1 MLQPMQSQRLDELRT
16 RLEEAGCVF
25 DFVVTTLD
33 PTATPGEAEHRQAL
47 QMLFQAIQNNARA
60 WQQRLIAQDARY
72 AKQHWPELTVDLAQA
87 RPQPFTA
94 DAIRELASEDGLL
107 CRNFR
112 DPPYGTQLQVA
123 DFREWLQ
130 MLRLHPDEGLQVFDW
145 VGDAHE
151 DPQRS
156 AWSDY
161 FDDGKEWWG
170 IWCLTLYN
178 PRRRTLSA
186 LAASATD

>member
-16 RLEEAGCVF
+16 RLEEAGYVF
-25 DFVVTTLD
+25 DFVVATLD
-33 PTATPGEAEHRQAL
+33 STATPGELEHRQAL
-47 QMLFQAIQNNARA
+47 GLLFEGIEERARI
-60 WQQRLIAQDARY
+60 WQRKLIAQDARY
-72 AKQHWPELTVDLAQA
+72 AQYRWPAWTADLGQA
-87 RPQPFTA
+87 RPQPLTA
-94 DAIRELASEDGLL
+94 DAVRELASEDGLL

-112 DPPYGTQLQVA
+112 NPPYGTALQVA
-123 DFREWLQ
+123 DFREWLHA
-130 MLRLHPDEGLQVFDW
+130 LRLYPEEDMQVLDW
-145 VGDAHE
+145 VGDAE
-151 DPQRS
+151 AEPQRS
-156 AWSDY
+156 AWSRY

>member
-1 MLQPMQSQRLDELRT
+1 MLQLLENQRTEELRA
-16 RLEEAGCVF
+16 RLEQAGCVF
-25 DFVVTTLD
+25 DFRMLTFD
-33 PTATPGEAEHRQAL
+33 PTATPGEAEHRLAL
-47 QMLFQAIQNNARA
+47 QILFETINERARL
-60 WQQRLIAQDARY
+60 WRLELIAKDARY
-72 AKQHWPELTVDLAQA
+72 AKQRWPDLTPDLAQA
-87 RPQPFTA
+87 RPQA
-94 DAIRELASEDGLL
+94 LDLEAVRELARDDGPL
-107 CRNFR
+107 CRAFR

-130 MLRLHPDEGLQVFDW
+130 VLRLYPDEGLQVFDW
-145 VGDAHE
+145 VGDGDAEPH
-151 DPQRS
+151 RS
-156 AWSDY
+156 HWSCY

>member
-1 MLQPMQSQRLDELRT
+1 MLQPMQSQRFDELRA

-33 PTATPGEAEHRQAL
+33 PTATPGEAEHRQAVAL
-47 QMLFQAIQNNARA
+47 LFESIQERARI
-60 WQQRLIAQDARY
+60 WQQKLIAQDARY
-72 AKQHWPELTVDLAQA
+72 ANHRWPEWTADLGQA
-87 RPQPFTA
+87 RSQPLTN
-94 DAIRELASEDGLL
+94 DAIRELASENGLL
-107 CRNFR
+107 CSNFR

-123 DFREWLQ
+123 DFREWLH
-130 MLRLHPDEGLQVFDW
+130 MLRLYPDEQLQVLDW
-145 VGDAHE
+145 VGDAQE

>member
-1 MLQPMQSQRLDELRT
+1 MLQPMQSQRLDALRT
-16 RLEEAGCVF
+16 RLDEAGCVF

-33 PTATPGEAEHRQAL
+33 PTATPGEAEHRQVL
-47 QMLFQAIQNNARA
+47 ELLFEAIQARA
-60 WQQRLIAQDARY
+60 RVWQQKLIAQDARY
-72 AKQHWPELTVDLAQA
+72 AKQQWPELTVDIAQA
-87 RPQPFTA
+87 SPRPLTA

-107 CRNFR
+107 CRAFR
-112 DPPYGTQLQVA
+112 DPPYATRLQMT

-130 MLRLHPDEGLQVFDW
+130 MLRLYPDEGLQVFDW
-145 VGDAHE
+145 VGNPDTE
-151 DPQRS
+151 PRRS
-156 AWSDY
+156 TWSDY

>member
-33 PTATPGEAEHRQAL
+33 PTAKPGEAEHRQVL
-47 QMLFQAIQNNARA
+47 GLLFESIQERARI
-60 WQQRLIAQDARY
+60 WQQKLIAQDASY
-72 AKQHWPELTVDLAQA
+72 ANHRWPELAADVAQA
-87 RPQPFTA
+87 RPQTLTA
-94 DAIRELASEDGLL
+94 DAIRGLASENGLL

-123 DFREWLQ
+123 DFRDWLQ
-130 MLRLHPDEGLQVFDW
+130 VLRLYPDEGLQVLDW
-145 VGDAHE
+145 AGDADRE
-151 DPQRS
+151 PQRS

>member
-16 RLEEAGCVF
+16 RLEQAGCVF

-33 PTATPGEAEHRQAL
+33 PTATPSEMEHRQTVGL
-47 QMLFQAIQNNARA
+47 LFESIQERARI
-60 WQQRLIAQDARY
+60 WQQKLIAQDARY
-72 AKQHWPELTVDLAQA
+72 AKQRWPELTADLAQA
-87 RPQPFTA
+87 RPQPLTS

-130 MLRLHPDEGLQVFDW
+130 ILRLYPEEGMQVLDW
-145 VGDAHE
+145 VGNADTE
-151 DPQRS
+151 PQRS
-156 AWSDY
+156 AWSSY

-186 LAASATD
+186 LATSATD

>member
-16 RLEEAGCVF
+16 RLEAAGCVF
-25 DFVVTTLD
+25 DFVVMTLD
-33 PTATPGEAEHRQAL
+33 PSTMPGEAEHRQAL
-47 QMLFQAIQNNARA
+47 ELLFESIQEHARI
-60 WQQRLIAQDARY
+60 WQQKVIAQDARH
-72 AKQHWPELTVDLAQA
+72 ANCHWPEWTTDLTKASS
-87 RPQPFTA
+87 QPLTTG
-94 DAIRELASEDGLL
+94 AIRELSSEEGLL
-107 CRNFR
+107 CRAFR

-130 MLRLHPDEGLQVFDW
+130 MLRLYPEEGMQVLDW
-145 VGDAHE
+145 VGNADAE
-151 DPQRS
+151 PQRS
-156 AWSDY
+156 TWSDY
-161 FDDGKEWWG
+161 FEDGKEWWG

>member
-47 QMLFQAIQNNARA
+47 ELLFETVQTRARI
-60 WQQRLIAQDARY
+60 WQQKLIAQDARY
-72 AKQHWPELTVDLAQA
+72 ANHRWSELTADLAQA
-87 RPQPFTA
+87 RPLPLTA
-94 DAIRELASEDGLL
+94 DAIRELTSEDGLL

-112 DPPYGTQLQVA
+112 GPPYGTQLQVA
-123 DFREWLQ
+123 DFREWLH
-130 MLRLHPDEGLQVFDW
+130 MLRLYPDEPLQVLDW

-156 AWSDY
+156 AWSGY

>member
-25 DFVVTTLD
+25 DFVVSTLD
-33 PTATPGEAEHRQAL
+33 PTATPGEAEHRQVL
-47 QMLFQAIQNNARA
+47 QILFELIEELARLG
-60 WQQRLIAQDARY
+60 RLELIAQDSRF
-72 AKQHWPELTVDLAQA
+72 AKQRWPDLTPDFAQA
-87 RPQPFTA
+87 RPTA
-94 DAIRELASEDGLL
+94 FNLIELHELASEDGLL

-112 DPPYGTQLQVA
+112 DPPYGTPLHVA

-130 MLRLHPDEGLQVFDW
+130 MLRLYPEEGMQVLDW
-145 VGDAHE
+145 VGNADTE
-151 DPQRS
+151 PQRS
-156 AWSDY
+156 TWRSY
-161 FDDGKEWWG
+161 FDDGKELWG

>member
-1 MLQPMQSQRLDELRT
+1 MLQMMKSQRLDELRT

-25 DFVVTTLD
+25 DFVVTMLD

-47 QMLFQAIQNNARA
+47 ELLFETIQARA
-60 WQQRLIAQDARY
+60 RIWQQNLIAQHASY
-72 AKQHWPELTVDLAQA
+72 ANHRCSELTADLAQA
-87 RPQPFTA
+87 RSQPLTN
-94 DAIRELASEDGLL
+94 DAIRELASENGLL
-107 CRNFR
+107 CSNFR

-123 DFREWLQ
+123 DFREWLH
-130 MLRLHPDEGLQVFDW
+130 MLRLYPDEQLQVFDW
-145 VGDAHE
+145 VGDAQE

>member
-16 RLEEAGCVF
+16 RLEDAGCVF

-33 PTATPGEAEHRQAL
+33 ATTTPGEAEHRQAL
-47 QMLFQAIQNNARA
+47 ALLFESIQERARI
-60 WQQRLIAQDARY
+60 WQRKLIAQDARY
-72 AKQHWPELTVDLAQA
+72 AQYRWPDLTADLAQA
-87 RPQPFTA
+87 RPQPLTA
-94 DAIRELASEDGLL
+94 DAVRELASEDGLL

-112 DPPYGTQLQVA
+112 NPPYGTALQVA
-123 DFREWLQ
+123 DFREWLH
-130 MLRLHPDEGLQVFDW
+130 MLRLYPDEHMQVLDW
-145 VGDAHE
+145 VGDAE
-151 DPQRS
+151 AEPQRS
-156 AWSDY
+156 TWSSY
-161 FDDGKEWWG
+161 FDDGKQWWG

>member
-33 PTATPGEAEHRQAL
+33 STATPGEAEHRQAL
-47 QMLFQAIQNNARA
+47 GLLFESIQERARI
-60 WQQRLIAQDARY
+60 WQQKLIAQDARY
-72 AKQHWPELTVDLAQA
+72 AKHRWPELTADLAQA
-87 RPQPFTA
+87 RPQPLSA
-94 DAIRELASEDGLL
+94 DAVRELASEDGLL
-107 CRNFR
+107 CRAFCA
-112 DPPYGTQLQVA
+112 PPYGTQLQAA

-130 MLRLHPDEGLQVFDW
+130 TLRLYPDEGMQVLDW
-145 VGDAHE
+145 VGNADAE
-151 DPQRS
+151 PQRS
-156 AWSDY
+156 TWSSY
-161 FDDGKEWWG
+161 FDDGKQWWG

-186 LAASATD
+186 LTASATD

>member
-25 DFVVTTLD
+25 DFVVATLD
-33 PTATPGEAEHRQAL
+33 ATATPGEAEHRL
-47 QMLFQAIQNNARA
+47 VLRLLFEAIQERARS
-60 WQQRLIAQDARY
+60 WQQKLIAQDARY
-72 AKQHWPELTVDLAQA
+72 AKHRWPELTADLAQA
-87 RPQPFTA
+87 RPQPLTA
-94 DAIRELASEDGLL
+94 DAARELASEDGLL

-112 DPPYGTQLQVA
+112 DPPYGSPLQVV

-130 MLRLHPDEGLQVFDW
+130 VLRLYPEEGMQVLDW

>member
-1 MLQPMQSQRLDELRT
+1 MLQPMQSQRFDELRA
-16 RLEEAGCVF
+16 RLEETGCVF

-33 PTATPGEAEHRQAL
+33 PTATPGEAEHRQAVAL
-47 QMLFQAIQNNARA
+47 LFESIQERARI
-60 WQQRLIAQDARY
+60 WQQKQIAQDARY
-72 AKQHWPELTVDLAQA
+72 ANHRWPEWTADLGQA
-87 RPQPFTA
+87 RSQPLTN
-94 DAIRELASEDGLL
+94 DAIRELASENGLL

-112 DPPYGTQLQVA
+112 NPPYGTPLQVA
-123 DFREWLQ
+123 DFREWLH
-130 MLRLHPDEGLQVFDW
+130 MLRLYPDEQLQVFDW